1 MSICF
6 WRVIGRAR
14 KSGVRERAK
23 YILPTSLAS
32 DSLITEREETTMN
45 KTRKVASPFVRNL
58 LNEIRKAKAN
68 GKSELKIQ
76 SVELDLY
83 RRLTK

>member
-1 MSICF
+1 MPS
-6 WRVIGRAR
+6 A
-14 KSGVRERAK
+14 SLK

-32 DSLITEREETTMN
+32 DSLTTEREETTMN
-45 KTRKVASPFVRNL
+45 KIRKVVSPFVRNL
-58 LNEIRKAKAN
+58 LKEIRKAKAN